1 MKYTERSL
9 NIYVIRVP
17 ERQERNCHRN
27 NFEEIV
33 ANNFPKLRRTT
44 TRRFKDR
51 SFSSFAS
58 EFVFI
63 AVIQKQLSASCV
75 LPHRVPYSW
84 ASGGPR
90 W

>member
-44 TRRFKDR
+44 TRRFKDLIICKAR
-51 SFSSFAS
+51 QRKRK
-58 EFVFI
+58 VH
-63 AVIQKQLSASCV
+63 LNT
-75 LPHRVPYSW
+75 LY
-84 ASGGPR
+84 
-90 W
+90 